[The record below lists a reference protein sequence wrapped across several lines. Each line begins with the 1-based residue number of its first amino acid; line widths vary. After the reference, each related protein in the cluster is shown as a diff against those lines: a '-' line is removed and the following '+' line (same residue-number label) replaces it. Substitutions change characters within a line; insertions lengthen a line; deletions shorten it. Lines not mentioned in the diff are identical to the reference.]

1 MQLLTKR
8 ESGNEVDSNEIP
20 INALI
25 SARGLNLLN
34 FLKENYYF

>member
-8 ESGNEVDSNEIP
+8 DSENEVDSNEIP

-25 SARGLNLLN
+25 SAQGLNLLIF
-34 FLKENYYF
+34 FLKI

>member
-8 ESGNEVDSNEIP
+8 DSGNEVDSNEIP

-25 SARGLNLLN
+25 SARGLNLLI
-34 FLKENYYF
+34 FKEKN